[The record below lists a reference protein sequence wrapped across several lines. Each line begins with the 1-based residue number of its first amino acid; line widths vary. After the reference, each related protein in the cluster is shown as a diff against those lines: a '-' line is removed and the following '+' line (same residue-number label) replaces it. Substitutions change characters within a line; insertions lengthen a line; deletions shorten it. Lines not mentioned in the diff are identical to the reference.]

1 MLSNENKLV
10 KDTLKLKMKK
20 YRDAENKYII
30 EGIRFI
36 EEAIKEDVIKYIIYS
51 SKLFETKGYDRV
63 FDNTIEKY
71 EVADEVLK
79 KICDTENPQ
88 GICAVVEKKKWNIK
102 DIKNTFVAVADGLQD
117 PGNLG
122 TIIRTCDAAGAG
134 GIVIIKGSVDV
145 YSGKTLRSTM
155 GSIFHLPVIFYN
167 DFKSFAVDF
176 KNEGYTIYTSDINAS
191 KYIYG
196 CSFDKK
202 TAVVIGNEA
211 NGISDEH
218 MIYSDL
224 SIKIPMLGMAESL
237 NASTAAS
244 IIIYEIVRQRISSSL

>member
-20 YRDAENKYII
+20 YRDAENKYVI

-36 EEAIKEDVIKYIIYS
+36 EEAIKEERVQYIIYS
-51 SKLFETKGYDRV
+51 SKLYETKGYDRV

-71 EVADEVLK
+71 EVEDEVLK

-88 GICAVVEKKKWNIK
+88 GICAVVEKKMWDIK
-102 DIKNTFVAVADGLQD
+102 DIKNNFVIVSDGIQD

-155 GSIFHLPVIFYN
+155 GSIFHLPVIFYD
-167 DFKSFAVDF
+167 DFKSFAEDF
-176 KNEGYTIYTSDINAS
+176 RNEGYTIYASDIKAS
-191 KYIYG
+191 KYIYD

-211 NGISDEH
+211 NGILDEH
-218 MIYSDL
+218 IACSDI
-224 SIKIPMLGMAESL
+224 SIKIPMPGRAESL

-244 IIIYEIVRQRISSSL
+244 IIIYEVVRQRISSRS